1 MKTVR
6 TLEEY
11 HDAIAQG
18 PWGVTGPRGELPIAL
33 IPVSAVRQTVGRR
46 PIPPAPRTPARR
58 LSSSSAYESCCP
70 KCGARAAVG
79 RAEVLCYRT
88 AGGCGA
94 TTPLKP
100 GQQAA
105 RLRHD
110 LAARG
115 A

>member
-1 MKTVR
+1 MKTV

-11 HDAIAQG
+11 YDAMAQI

-46 PIPPAPRTPARR
+46 PITTAPRTPARR
-58 LSSSSAYESCCP
+58 LSSSSAYEARCP
-70 KCGARAAVG
+70 KCSALAAVG
-79 RAEVLCYRT
+79 RDEVLCYRT

-94 TTPLKP
+94 TTALKP
-100 GQQAA
+100 SQQAA

>member
-1 MKTVR
+1 MRIVK

-11 HDAIAQG
+11 DAARAHYG
-18 PWGVTGPRGELPIAL
+18 LTGPRAELTVAY
-33 IPVSAVRQTVGRR
+33 IPVSATQQLGRR
-46 PIPPAPRTPARR
+46 PITTAPRTPARR
-58 LSSSSAYESCCP
+58 LSSAPSYEARCP

-79 RAEVLCYRT
+79 RDAVLCYRS

-100 GQQAA
+100 SQQAA